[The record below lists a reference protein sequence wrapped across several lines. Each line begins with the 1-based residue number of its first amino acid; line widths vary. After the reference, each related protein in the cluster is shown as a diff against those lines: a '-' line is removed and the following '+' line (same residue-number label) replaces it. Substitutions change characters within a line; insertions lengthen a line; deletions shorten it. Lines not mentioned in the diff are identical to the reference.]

1 MTLRRIPMTNLDD
14 RELRERLAEFVVP
27 QTGRPLGTGGT
38 SFTVD
43 KHGDGWRIAIA
54 CGFPMLKSGAS
65 LVEAL
70 QTHCAPV
77 AGAAPLT
84 FEVTSAIVAH
94 SVQHGLKP
102 LPGVL
107 NLVAVASGKGGV
119 GKSTV
124 AVNFALALAEEGA
137 KVGILDADIY
147 GPSQPRMLGLM
158 GRRPETRD
166 GKTLEPL
173 KAHGI
178 EAMSIGFLV
187 DEQQPMAWRGPMVT
201 SALNQLLT
209 QTRWGDLDYLIVDMP
224 PGTGDIQLTLA
235 QRVPVSGA
243 VIVTTPQDI
252 ALADARKGL
261 EMFQKV
267 HVPVLGVIEN
277 MSIHICEN
285 CGHEERIFGAH
296 GGRDLSAEYGV
307 PLLGSLPLDRRIRQ
321 ETDDGRPTVA
331 ADPSGP
337 LALAFREAALRAAG
351 ELAARGKDYS
361 SLFPNIT
368 VEED

>member
-1 MTLRRIPMTNLDD
+1 MA
-14 RELRERLAEFVVP
+14 ELTAALLTEHLAKFVVP

-38 SFTVD
+38 SLAVTHD
-43 KHGDGWRIAIA
+43 ARGWRAAITCGYPIARSA
-54 CGFPMLKSGAS
+54 AELS
-65 LVEAL
+65 EAL
-70 QTHCAPV
+70 ATHCRSI
-77 AGAAPLT
+77 AAAEPIELT
-84 FEVTSAIVAH
+84 IDSAILAH
-94 SVQHGLKP
+94 AVQHGLKP
-102 LPGVL
+102 LPGVS
-107 NLVAVASGKGGV
+107 NLLAVASGKGGV

-124 AVNFALALAEEGA
+124 AVNFALALSQEGA
-137 KVGILDADIY
+137 RVGILDADIY

-173 KAHGI
+173 EAHGL

-187 DEQQPMAWRGPMVT
+187 DDQQPMAWRGPMVT

-209 QTRWGDLDYLIVDMP
+209 QTRWGDLDYLVVDMP

-267 HVPVLGVIEN
+267 NVPVLGVVEN
-277 MSIHICEN
+277 MSVHVCSN
-285 CGHEERIFGAH
+285 CGHEERIFGER
-296 GGRDLSAEYGV
+296 GGSDLASQYGV
-307 PLLGSLPLDRRIRQ
+307 PLLGALPLDRRIRL
-321 ETDDGRPTVA
+321 ETDEGKPTVA
-331 ADPSGP
+331 ADPTGP
-337 LALAFREAALRAAG
+337 LARAFREAALRAVG
-351 ELAARGKDYS
+351 ELAARAKDYS
-361 SLFPNIT
+361 RLFPSIS

>member
-1 MTLRRIPMTNLDD
+1 MTDVDKTSLTRRLG
-14 RELRERLAEFVVP
+14 EFVMP
-27 QTGRPLGTGGT
+27 QTARPLGGAGT
-38 SFTVD
+38 SFTVEPTAGGF
-43 KHGDGWRIAIA
+43 KVAIKT
-54 CGFPMLKSGAS
+54 GFPLARSREP
-65 LVEAL
+65 LLEAL
-70 QTHCAPV
+70 AIHCAALGPIALEFSV
-77 AGAAPLT
+77 DT
-84 FEVTSAIVAH
+84 VIEAH
-94 SVQHGLKP
+94 AVQRGLKL
-102 LPGVL
+102 LPGVR

-124 AVNFALALAEEGA
+124 AVNFALALAQEGA
-137 KVGILDADIY
+137 RVGILDADIY

-158 GRRPETRD
+158 GRRPETTD

-173 KAHGI
+173 HAHGL

-187 DEQQPMAWRGPMVT
+187 DDRQPMAWRGPMVT
-201 SALNQLLT
+201 SALNQLLM

-267 HVPVLGVIEN
+267 HVPVLGVVEN
-277 MSIHICEN
+277 MSVHVCSN
-285 CGHEERIFGAH
+285 CGHEERIFGAN
-296 GGRDLSAEYGV
+296 GGRELAEQYSV
-307 PLLGSLPLDRRIRQ
+307 PLLGALPLDRRIRE
-321 ETDDGRPTVA
+321 ETDAGAPTVA
-331 ADPSGP
+331 VDPTGP
-337 LALAFREAALRAAG
+337 LARAFSEAALRAAG
-351 ELAARGKDYS
+351 ELAARAKDFS
-361 SLFPNIT
+361 RLFPNIT